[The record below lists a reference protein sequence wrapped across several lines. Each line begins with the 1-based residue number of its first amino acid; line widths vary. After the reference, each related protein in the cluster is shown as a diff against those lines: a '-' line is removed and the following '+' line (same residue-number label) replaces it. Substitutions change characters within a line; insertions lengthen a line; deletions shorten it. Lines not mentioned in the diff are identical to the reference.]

1 MARILVVEDDELIR
15 VSLRDILTL
24 HGYAVSVAGDA
35 GEARAALAEKTMD
48 LILLDVWLPG
58 ENGITLCREIRR
70 RSDVPVLFL
79 TASDDEACVV
89 EGLNAGGDDYIAKP
103 FRSMELLA
111 RIQAALRRRGSRPR
125 RLRAYVSGSL
135 QIDLDTRDV
144 LLHGKTL
151 DLTQT
156 ESRILD
162 RLVAA
167 RGRVLSREVLIEEI
181 WKTQGEVLGDNA
193 LSVHISRLRGKLADG
208 DGIETRRGVGYRWR
222 LPVEEIY
229 E

>member
-1 MARILVVEDDELIR
+1 M
-15 VSLRDILTL
+15 
-24 HGYAVSVAGDA
+24 
-35 GEARAALAEKTMD
+35 
-48 LILLDVWLPG
+48 
-58 ENGITLCREIRR
+58 
-70 RSDVPVLFL
+70 
-79 TASDDEACVV
+79 
-89 EGLNAGGDDYIAKP
+89 
-103 FRSMELLA
+103 
-111 RIQAALRRRGSRPR
+111 
-125 RLRAYVSGSL
+125 
-135 QIDLDTRDV
+135 

>member
-24 HGYAVSVAGDA
+24 HGHAVTVAGDA
-35 GEARAALAEKTMD
+35 GEARAALAEETVD

-111 RIQAALRRRGSRPR
+111 RIQAALRRGNSRPR
-125 RLRAYVSGSL
+125 RLRAYVSGPL
-135 QIDLDTRDV
+135 RIDLDTRDV
-144 LLHGKTL
+144 FLHGKML

-167 RGRVLSREVLIEEI
+167 RGRVLSREMLIEEI

>member
-15 VSLRDILTL
+15 VSLRGILTL
-24 HGYAVSVAGDA
+24 HGHAVTVAGDA
-35 GEARAALAEKTMD
+35 GEARATLAEETVD

-111 RIQAALRRRGSRPR
+111 RIQAVLRRGNSRPR
-125 RLRAYVSGSL
+125 RLRAYVSGPL
-135 QIDLDTRDV
+135 QLDLDTRDV

-156 ESRILD
+156 ESRILE
-162 RLVAA
+162 RLVTA
-167 RGRVLSREVLIEEI
+167 RGAG
-181 WKTQGEVLGDNA
+181 TQPRDADRRDLEDTGGGSGRQRA
-193 LSVHISRLRGKLADG
+193 LRSYQPTAWEACGRGRHRDPP
-208 DGIETRRGVGYRWR
+208 RCR
-222 LPVEEIY
+222 LPLASAGGRDL
-229 E
+229 